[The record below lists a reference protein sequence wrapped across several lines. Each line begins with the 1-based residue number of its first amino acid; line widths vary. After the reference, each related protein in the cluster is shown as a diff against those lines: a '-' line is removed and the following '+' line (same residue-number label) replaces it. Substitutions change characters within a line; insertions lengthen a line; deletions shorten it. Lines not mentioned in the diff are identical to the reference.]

1 MQIMVDANIL
11 ISAILFP
18 QSTVTKVLR
27 HIVSNHLL
35 MLSQYTIDET
45 KKVFTKKFPHRIDE
59 MDKFMEKIPYK
70 LFILNEIDNE
80 KYPNIRDIDD
90 LPVLA
95 NAIESNVDLLVT
107 GDKDF
112 DEIMIKKPKIVK
124 PRKYID
130 EYMK

>member
-1 MQIMVDANIL
+1 MVDANIL

-18 QSTVTKVLR
+18 QSTITKVLR

-70 LFILNEIDNE
+70 LFFLNEIDNE

-112 DEIMIKKPKIVK
+112 DEIMIKKPKIIK